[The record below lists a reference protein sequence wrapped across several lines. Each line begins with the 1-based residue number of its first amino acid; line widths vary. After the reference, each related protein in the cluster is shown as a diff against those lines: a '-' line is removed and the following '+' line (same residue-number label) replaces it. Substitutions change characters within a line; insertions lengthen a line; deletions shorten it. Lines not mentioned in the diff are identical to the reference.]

1 MENITPNVFYVLSLQ
16 NITGD
21 FFYGQKFY
29 VTRIAQNCLTQPFWK
44 VIMVRLWEIGT
55 KIGIFTM
62 VLYWLVCVMNG
73 ICGIPSRVTMT
84 TFIKTD

>member
-1 MENITPNVFYVLSLQ
+1 MRLVYKTLPGI
-16 NITGD
+16 
-21 FFYGQKFY
+21 FYGQKFY